1 MREVRAEHVRHLV
14 VRQLQVARRA
24 VADAD
29 GLRPAVGADAERA
42 RAGDGG
48 ARRTRD
54 EVRYIVR
61 VEVQR
66 AARGDLHL
74 ARAARVLDRAR
85 RERDLVVRP
94 RTIRADLEAARAD
107 DRLAR
112 LRRLD
117 DDAVVRLKAVD
128 RDGVAPLV
136 AEDKLRELVA
146 EELAV
151 ELLARDVESRA
162 RCIVVERQ
170 VALRLSRD
178 DEATLADD
186 VRRIVVRRRRDDL
199 VRVHA
204 KSADR
209 VRAGVELR
217 PCVKLHVV
225 SRNIDPDRRRA
236 INNLYLGVLI
246 QNDIAAAR
254 VERRLC
260 VVALDL
266 ECSPLLQVNIAVRL
280 DVDLR
285 AVVPRCSAIAL
296 DVDGLSL
303 FHGEAA
309 RDDRI
314 RIVARLRRIRADL
327 ELRPLPHNGDIILY
341 HDAKPARRVNG
352 LLDGAAVE
360 IEVLIARDVE
370 AAEAVERLVDR
381 AIGDAELPVRCVRSI
396 VANDDIL
403 RVRRAL
409 RLDLAAL
416 GALDLAEAE
425 VDAAR
430 EVEVEVLDGE
440 RIARVRQLRR
450 LRLDLHVGLAVR
462 ARLVRSFEL
471 DMARRLDVR
480 RILEGRVLDLD
491 VAALAVAADLDIAV
505 LGVVDVPV
513 VRARA
518 DADRLRL
525 VALFERERLFD
536 VDLVAEVHVVGFEL
550 CIVLRLDLLFDVEL
564 LARIELDMRGLRL
577 DALDVLLGI
586 DVAVLDLGDLHIG
599 LVGQRERS
607 RVREV
612 GGNVPDLVVLRVNHH
627 VALAEEEELA
637 DLEAR
642 RRCLRQSDAVHG
654 ERVRRRA
661 MHRAGEGE
669 GAVRQDAR
677 ILRQSRDLADRRRA
691 RVVLRADGDVVEVS
705 CRQLADGRIREEGA
719 RAADREVAR
728 RLFLHSKNARSGERA
743 IQTHGI
749 GGDLRLA
756 RSCGKGRSRIEV
768 HGASR
773 ERHVLVVRVRDR
785 ARDLDRVA
793 GDDGERRLDG
803 GRADLDVARLGI
815 ADLHRARARI
825 DEGEVRHGDIRRR
838 RRRRRIDRHRLARR
852 PRLDR
857 DRAVRTRKD
866 AGLSR
871 RERQRI
877 RLDIDRSAGGLDLRP
892 RAEGDAVCLEGGLS
906 RTGRG
911 DLSAV
916 FYCERSRSLELQCAR
931 AVLERRR
938 AARQRRRAADRE
950 IARDVDIRAARARHE
965 TRLSA
970 DRKVAAVLEGELLRL
985 AVDVLDRVR
994 AREADLGIRRV
1005 EPQRIGRDFARAR
1018 NLPLRGERQRMARSD
1033 VHRTADRHRARARVQ
1048 FEVAVRRDAADGDV
1062 RLLAYVA
1069 DDVLVEVRDLAR
1081 AGERIA
1087 REVESARA
1095 RAEVDRASVRER
1107 PDLRIACGIVV
1118 ARDLSLEVDGVRA
1131 QLDRARRDARSAVDG
1146 DALGDRCIAARRLA
1160 DERDLARA
1168 RPDRRTGEQNARRI
1182 RRRAARHLDVAA
1194 RRARRARRVDPGVD
1208 RDAVQRDAR
1217 FARALGVGEADAV
1230 IHEAAADLHAA
1241 AERLDADARPTRLAL
1256 YGDAA
1261 ARLAVR
1267 IGRDLKAQ
1275 LARRRCRRC
1284 GRLRRDVG
1292 VDVDGARR
1300 LETQRHVAA
1309 RRLSD
1314 GVRDGDGVVVL
1325 PREVVRLDVHGGAVI
1340 QRVGDLLHVRHRVAL
1355 QGVAR
1360 QARLDL
1366 DVARVD
1372 QPFARLA
1379 ALGGG
1384 AHVARDPDLRA
1395 RGLDHAARALA
1406 SAARRDLAREA
1417 RLAVRPDGD
1426 GAACAAVRRRV
1437 GAQSRAVLN
1446 IDVLGV
1452 RERPRTLPA
1461 AADLD
1466 RAALHAARIRQAAR
1480 AEVHV
1485 TRRDTDRARRVCEG
1499 GGTDDAVLID
1509 RRAREHF
1516 TRRRRHKDKASVCL
1530 DETFVRD
1537 RLLQCRLCGDDLD
1550 LAVAAK
1556 VECDRFARGESR
1568 RALLRDDDTLV
1579 DDVLAEEGDEPAVL
1593 GGERCLV
1600 DDLAV
1605 VLCADEVVA
1614 SRHEVRVRDVHGGGD
1629 DRARIDL
1636 CARGEVDARRV
1647 DEEDA
1652 SVRL

>member
-1 MREVRAEHVRHLV
+1 MLEAVLDRVAAEEVRAERQPRAGLADVDVGPRRRLLKLQRSLAGDCLVEGHLVRRELDVALVRSVHARLDARNGTRRNRRPRGRRDRADRQLVRFHVDRIGVRRERADLVVLVEGDAAARGSHRAVAVQAGGDHGEIVRLDLARRLSGVLQCVHGQDLARGKCHVAREVDVLRLQGRVLPERRACHVDRILRGRPALRINVADAVMREVRAEHVRHLV

-42 RAGDGG
+42 RAGDG
-48 ARRTRD
+48 RRSVRIRRVVFVCHEIRD
-54 EVRYIVR
+54 IVR
-61 VEVQR
+61 IEVQR
-66 AARGDLHL
+66 TARGDLHL

-85 RERDLVVRP
+85 RERDLVVLARAV
-94 RTIRADLEAARAD
+94 RADLESARAD

-151 ELLARDVESRA
+151 ELLARDVEPRA
-162 RCIVVERQ
+162 PCSVVERQ

-178 DEATLADD
+178 DEAALADD
-186 VRRIVVRRRRDDL
+186 VGRIVVRRRRDDL
-199 VRVHA
+199 VRMHA

-217 PCVKLHVV
+217 PCVKLHVAA
-225 SRNIDPDRRRA
+225 RNIDPDRRRA

-285 AVVPRCSAIAL
+285 AVVLRCAATAL
-296 DVDGLSL
+296 DVNGLSL

-314 RIVARLRRIRADL
+314 RIIARLRRIRADL
-327 ELRPLPHNGDIILY
+327 ELRPLPLDGDIILY
-341 HDAKPARRVNG
+341 HDTEFARRVNG

-381 AIGDAELPVRCVRSI
+381 AVGDAELPVRCVRSI
-396 VANDDIL
+396 VADDDVL

-440 RIARVRQLRR
+440 RIARIRQLRR

-471 DMARRLDVR
+471 DMARRLDIR

-491 VAALAVAADLDIAV
+491 VAALAVAADLDVAV

-525 VALFERERLFD
+525 VVLFERKRLAD

-564 LARIELDMRGLRL
+564 LARVELDMRGLRL

-612 GGNVPDLVVLRVNHH
+612 GGDVPDLVVLRVDHH
-627 VALAEEEELA
+627 VALAEEQELA

-642 RRCLRQSDAVHG
+642 RRRLCQADAVHG

-719 RAADREVAR
+719 RAADGEVAR
-728 RLFLHSKNARSGERA
+728 RLFLHSKDARSGERA

-793 GDDGERRLDG
+793 GDDGERRLHG
-803 GRADLDVARLGI
+803 GHADLDVARLGI
-815 ADLHRARARI
+815 ADLHRARARV

-857 DRAVRTRKD
+857 DRAVRT
-866 AGLSR
+866 
-871 RERQRI
+871 
-877 RLDIDRSAGGLDLRP
+877 
-892 RAEGDAVCLEGGLS
+892 
-906 RTGRG
+906 
-911 DLSAV
+911 
-916 FYCERSRSLELQCAR
+916 
-931 AVLERRR
+931 
-938 AARQRRRAADRE
+938 
-950 IARDVDIRAARARHE
+950 
-965 TRLSA
+965 
-970 DRKVAAVLEGELLRL
+970 
-985 AVDVLDRVR
+985 
-994 AREADLGIRRV
+994 
-1005 EPQRIGRDFARAR
+1005 
-1018 NLPLRGERQRMARSD
+1018 
-1033 VHRTADRHRARARVQ
+1033 
-1048 FEVAVRRDAADGDV
+1048 
-1062 RLLAYVA
+1062 
-1069 DDVLVEVRDLAR
+1069 
-1081 AGERIA
+1081 
-1087 REVESARA
+1087 
-1095 RAEVDRASVRER
+1095 
-1107 PDLRIACGIVV
+1107 
-1118 ARDLSLEVDGVRA
+1118 
-1131 QLDRARRDARSAVDG
+1131 
-1146 DALGDRCIAARRLA
+1146 
-1160 DERDLARA
+1160 
-1168 RPDRRTGEQNARRI
+1168 
-1182 RRRAARHLDVAA
+1182 
-1194 RRARRARRVDPGVD
+1194 
-1208 RDAVQRDAR
+1208 
-1217 FARALGVGEADAV
+1217 
-1230 IHEAAADLHAA
+1230 
-1241 AERLDADARPTRLAL
+1241 
-1256 YGDAA
+1256 
-1261 ARLAVR
+1261 
-1267 IGRDLKAQ
+1267 
-1275 LARRRCRRC
+1275 
-1284 GRLRRDVG
+1284 
-1292 VDVDGARR
+1292 
-1300 LETQRHVAA
+1300 
-1309 RRLSD
+1309 
-1314 GVRDGDGVVVL
+1314 
-1325 PREVVRLDVHGGAVI
+1325 
-1340 QRVGDLLHVRHRVAL
+1340 
-1355 QGVAR
+1355 
-1360 QARLDL
+1360 
-1366 DVARVD
+1366 
-1372 QPFARLA
+1372 
-1379 ALGGG
+1379 
-1384 AHVARDPDLRA
+1384 
-1395 RGLDHAARALA
+1395 
-1406 SAARRDLAREA
+1406 
-1417 RLAVRPDGD
+1417 
-1426 GAACAAVRRRV
+1426 
-1437 GAQSRAVLN
+1437 
-1446 IDVLGV
+1446 
-1452 RERPRTLPA
+1452 
-1461 AADLD
+1461 
-1466 RAALHAARIRQAAR
+1466 
-1480 AEVHV
+1480 
-1485 TRRDTDRARRVCEG
+1485 
-1499 GGTDDAVLID
+1499 
-1509 RRAREHF
+1509 
-1516 TRRRRHKDKASVCL
+1516 
-1530 DETFVRD
+1530 
-1537 RLLQCRLCGDDLD
+1537 
-1550 LAVAAK
+1550 
-1556 VECDRFARGESR
+1556 
-1568 RALLRDDDTLV
+1568 
-1579 DDVLAEEGDEPAVL
+1579 
-1593 GGERCLV
+1593 
-1600 DDLAV
+1600 
-1605 VLCADEVVA
+1605 
-1614 SRHEVRVRDVHGGGD
+1614 
-1629 DRARIDL
+1629 
-1636 CARGEVDARRV
+1636 
-1647 DEEDA
+1647 
-1652 SVRL
+1652 

>member
-1 MREVRAEHVRHLV
+1 MLV
-14 VRQLQVARRA
+14 AC
-24 VADAD
+24 DI
-29 GLRPAVGADAERA
+29 ES
-42 RAGDGG
+42 
-48 ARRTRD
+48 
-54 EVRYIVR
+54 
-61 VEVQR
+61 
-66 AARGDLHL
+66 
-74 ARAARVLDRAR
+74 
-85 RERDLVVRP
+85 
-94 RTIRADLEAARAD
+94 
-107 DRLAR
+107 
-112 LRRLD
+112 
-117 DDAVVRLKAVD
+117 LKAV
-128 RDGVAPLV
+128 
-136 AEDKLRELVA
+136 K
-146 EELAV
+146 
-151 ELLARDVESRA
+151 
-162 RCIVVERQ
+162 
-170 VALRLSRD
+170 
-178 DEATLADD
+178 
-186 VRRIVVRRRRDDL
+186 
-199 VRVHA
+199 RV
-204 KSADR
+204 
-209 VRAGVELR
+209 
-217 PCVKLHVV
+217 
-225 SRNIDPDRRRA
+225 
-236 INNLYLGVLI
+236 
-246 QNDIAAAR
+246 
-254 VERRLC
+254 
-260 VVALDL
+260 
-266 ECSPLLQVNIAVRL
+266 
-280 DVDLR
+280 
-285 AVVPRCSAIAL
+285 
-296 DVDGLSL
+296 
-303 FHGEAA
+303 
-309 RDDRI
+309 
-314 RIVARLRRIRADL
+314 
-327 ELRPLPHNGDIILY
+327 
-341 HDAKPARRVNG
+341 
-352 LLDGAAVE
+352 
-360 IEVLIARDVE
+360 
-370 AAEAVERLVDR
+370 VDR
-381 AIGDAELPVRCVRSI
+381 TVGNAEISRCCIRSI
-396 VANDDIL
+396 VTDDDVL
-403 RVRRAL
+403 TRRDIAD
-409 RLDLAAL
+409 LDVATLCSVHLA
-416 GALDLAEAE
+416 
-425 VDAAR
+425 VSKVNAAR

-440 RIARVRQLRR
+440 RIGCIRQLRR

-471 DMARRLDVR
+471 DMTRRLDVR

-525 VALFERERLFD
+525 VALFEREGLAD

-564 LARIELDMRGLRL
+564 LARVELDMRGLRL

-612 GGNVPDLVVLRVNHH
+612 GGNVPDLVVLRVDHH
-627 VALAEEEELA
+627 VALAEEQELA

-642 RRCLRQSDAVHG
+642 RRRLRQADAVHG

-719 RAADREVAR
+719 RAADGEVAR
-728 RLFLHSKNARSGERA
+728 RLFLHSKDARSGERA

-749 GGDLRLA
+749 GGDRRLA

-768 HGASR
+768 HVASR

-793 GDDGERRLDG
+793 GDDGERRLHG

-815 ADLHRARARI
+815 ADLHRARARV

-857 DRAVRTRKD
+857 DRAIRTRKD

-892 RAEGDAVCLEGGLS
+892 RAEGDAACLKGCVC

-911 DLSAV
+911 DLGAV
-916 FYCERSRSLELQCAR
+916 FYGERSRRLELQCAR

-950 IARDVDIRAARARHE
+950 IARDVDIRATRARHE
-965 TRLSA
+965 TRLCA

-1018 NLPLRGERQRMARSD
+1018 DLPLRGERQRMASGD

-1062 RLLAYVA
+1062 RLLACIA

-1118 ARDLSLEVDGVRA
+1118 SRDLSREVDGVRA
-1131 QLDRARRDARSAVDG
+1131 QLDRARRDARSAVDL

-1160 DERDLARA
+1160 DERDLSRA
-1168 RPDRRTGEQNARRI
+1168 RPDRRAGEQNARRI

-1230 IHEAAADLHAA
+1230 IHETAADLHAA
-1241 AERLDADARPTRLAL
+1241 AERLDARPARHADASARRL
-1256 YGDAA
+1256 
-1261 ARLAVR
+1261 VR
-1267 IGRDLKAQ
+1267 VGRDLKAQ

-1300 LETQRHVAA
+1300 LEAQRHVAA

-1314 GVRDGDGVVVL
+1314 GVRDGDGVVVR
-1325 PREVVRLDVHGGAVI
+1325 PREVVRLDVHGGSVV
-1340 QRVGDLLHVRHRVAL
+1340 QRVGDLRHVRHRAPL

-1360 QARLDL
+1360 EARLDL

-1384 AHVARDPDLRA
+1384 AHVARDPDLRS
-1395 RGLDHAARALA
+1395 RGLDHAARARA
-1406 SAARRDLAREA
+1406 PAARRDLAREA

-1426 GAACAAVRRRV
+1426 GAARTAIRRRV
-1437 GAQSRAVLN
+1437 GTQSRAVLD
-1446 IDVLGV
+1446 IDVPGV
-1452 RERPRTLPA
+1452 RERPRALPA

-1485 TRRDTDRARRVCEG
+1485 TRRDADRTRRVCEG
-1499 GGTDDAVLID
+1499 GGADNAVLID

-1516 TRRRRHKDKASVCL
+1516 TRRRRHKDKASVRF

-1537 RLLQCRLCGDDLD
+1537 CLLQCCLGGDDLD

-1556 VECDRFARGESR
+1556 VECDRFARSEDC
-1568 RALLRDDDTLV
+1568 RALLRDDDALV

-1593 GGERCLV
+1593 GGE
-1600 DDLAV
+1600 
-1605 VLCADEVVA
+1605 
-1614 SRHEVRVRDVHGGGD
+1614 
-1629 DRARIDL
+1629 
-1636 CARGEVDARRV
+1636 
-1647 DEEDA
+1647 
-1652 SVRL
+1652 

>member
-66 AARGDLHL
+66 TARGDLHL

-151 ELLARDVESRA
+151 ELLARDVEPRA

-178 DEATLADD
+178 DEAALADD

-199 VRVHA
+199 VRMHA

-225 SRNIDPDRRRA
+225 ARNIDPDRRRA

-254 VERRLC
+254 VDRRLC
-260 VVALDL
+260 VVAFDL

-285 AVVPRCSAIAL
+285 AVVLRCAATAL
-296 DVDGLSL
+296 DVNSLSL

-314 RIVARLRRIRADL
+314 RIVARIRRVRADL
-327 ELRPLPHNGDIILY
+327 ELRPLPHDGDIILY
-341 HDAKPARRVNG
+341 HDAEFGRRING

-381 AIGDAELPVRCVRSI
+381 AVGDAELPVRCVCSI
-396 VANDDIL
+396 VADDDIL

-409 RLDLAAL
+409 RRDLAAL

-430 EVEVEVLDGE
+430 EIEVEVLDGE
-440 RIARVRQLRR
+440 RIARIRQLRR

-471 DMARRLDVR
+471 DMTRRLDIR

-525 VALFERERLFD
+525 VALFEREGLAD

-550 CIVLRLDLLFDVEL
+550 CIVLRLDLFLDIQF

-577 DALDVLLGI
+577 DALDILLGI

-612 GGNVPDLVVLRVNHH
+612 GGNVPDLVVLRVDHH
-627 VALAEEEELA
+627 VALAEEQELA

-642 RRCLRQSDAVHG
+642 RRRLRQADAVHG

-719 RAADREVAR
+719 RAADGEVAR
-728 RLFLHSKNARSGERA
+728 RLFLHSKDARSGERA

-749 GGDLRLA
+749 GGDRRLA

-768 HGASR
+768 HVASR

-815 ADLHRARARI
+815 ADLYRARARV

-857 DRAVRTRKD
+857 DRAIRTRKD

-892 RAEGDAVCLEGGLS
+892 RAEGDAACLKGCVC

-911 DLSAV
+911 DLGAV
-916 FYCERSRSLELQCAR
+916 FYGERSRRLELQCAR

-950 IARDVDIRAARARHE
+950 IARDVDIRATRARHE
-965 TRLSA
+965 TRLCA

-1018 NLPLRGERQRMARSD
+1018 DLPLRGERQRMASGD

-1062 RLLAYVA
+1062 RLLACIA

-1107 PDLRIACGIVV
+1107 PDLRIAYGIVV
-1118 ARDLSLEVDGVRA
+1118 ARDLSREVDGVRA
-1131 QLDRARRDARSAVDG
+1131 QLDRACRDARSAVDL

-1160 DERDLARA
+1160 DERDLSRA
-1168 RPDRRTGEQNARRI
+1168 RPDRRAGEQNARRI
-1182 RRRAARHLDVAA
+1182 RRRAARHLDAAA
-1194 RRARRARRVDPGVD
+1194 RRARRARRIDPGVD

-1230 IHEAAADLHAA
+1230 IHETAADLHAA
-1241 AERLDADARPTRLAL
+1241 AERLDARPARHADASARRL
-1256 YGDAA
+1256 
-1261 ARLAVR
+1261 VR
-1267 IGRDLKAQ
+1267 VGRDLKAQ

-1300 LETQRHVAA
+1300 LEAQRHVAA

-1314 GVRDGDGVVVL
+1314 GVRDGDGVVVR
-1325 PREVVRLDVHGGAVI
+1325 PREVVRLDVHGGSVV
-1340 QRVGDLLHVRHRVAL
+1340 QRFGDLLHVRHRVAL

-1360 QARLDL
+1360 EARLDL

-1384 AHVARDPDLRA
+1384 AHVARDPDLRS
-1395 RGLDHAARALA
+1395 RGLDHAARARA
-1406 SAARRDLAREA
+1406 PAARRDLAREA

-1426 GAACAAVRRRV
+1426 GAARTAIRRRV
-1437 GAQSRAVLN
+1437 GTQSRAVLD
-1446 IDVLGV
+1446 IDVPGV
-1452 RERPRTLPA
+1452 RERPRALPA

-1466 RAALHAARIRQAAR
+1466 RAALHAARICQAAR

-1485 TRRDTDRARRVCEG
+1485 TRRDADRARRVCEG
-1499 GGTDDAVLID
+1499 GGADDAVLID

-1516 TRRRRHKDKASVCL
+1516 ACRRRHKDKASVRF

-1537 RLLQCRLCGDDLD
+1537 CLLQCRLGGDDLD

-1556 VECDRFARGESR
+1556 VECDRFARSEGC
-1568 RALLRDDDTLV
+1568 RALLRDDDALV

-1593 GGERCLV
+1593 GGE
-1600 DDLAV
+1600 
-1605 VLCADEVVA
+1605 
-1614 SRHEVRVRDVHGGGD
+1614 
-1629 DRARIDL
+1629 
-1636 CARGEVDARRV
+1636 
-1647 DEEDA
+1647 
-1652 SVRL
+1652 